1 MNNSNMRLLVSV
13 RDAVEAA
20 AARAGGAD
28 IIDAKEP
35 TSGAL
40 GAVDLFTFRHI
51 VAEVAGT
58 RTVTAALGDAVDERA
73 LARTA
78 DAFARAGA
86 GLVKIG
92 FAGIA
97 SPIRVMSLLAAA
109 REGAAADAGVIAT
122 AYADADRVASLDPFA
137 MIDAAVRAG
146 STGIL
151 LDTADKQG
159 PGLTG
164 LMSQERLSSW
174 VRTAHDARLLV
185 ALAGKLTADDLGDVS
200 DAGADIV
207 GVRGA
212 VCDRGRT
219 GQIAAARVR
228 AFRSA
233 VSRRSALAPVPDP
246 VSASE

>member
-1 MNNSNMRLLVSV
+1 MKLLVSV
-13 RDAVEAA
+13 RDAIDASAA
-20 AARAGGAD
+20 LEGGAD

-35 TSGAL
+35 ASGAL
-40 GAVDLFTFRHI
+40 GAVALITFRHI

-58 RTVTAALGDAVDERA
+58 RAVTAALGDAVDERSI
-73 LARTA
+73 ARSA

-86 GLVKIG
+86 SLVKIG
-92 FAGIA
+92 FARIA
-97 SPIRVMSLLAAA
+97 SRTRVTSLLAAA
-109 REGAAADAGVIAT
+109 RVGAATRAGVIAT

-159 PGLTG
+159 LGLTG
-164 LMSQERLSSW
+164 LMSQERLCSW

-212 VCDRGRT
+212 ACDRGRT

-228 AFRSA
+228 ALRSA

>member
-1 MNNSNMRLLVSV
+1 MKLLVSV
-13 RDAVEAA
+13 RNAIDASAA
-20 AARAGGAD
+20 LDGGAD

-35 TSGAL
+35 ASGAL
-40 GAVDLFTFRHI
+40 GAVDLDTFERI
-51 VAEVAGT
+51 VAEVAGA

-73 LARTA
+73 IARMA

-86 GLVKIG
+86 RLVKLG

-97 SPIRVMSLLAAA
+97 SPPHVMSLLAAA
-109 REGAAADAGVIAT
+109 RDGAATHAGVVAT

-137 MIDAAVRAG
+137 MIDAAAKAG
-146 STGIL
+146 VTGIL

-185 ALAGKLTADDLGDVS
+185 ALAGKLTADDLGYVS

-212 VCDRGRT
+212 ACDRGRT
-219 GQIAAARVR
+219 GQIVAARVC
-228 AFRSA
+228 ALRSA
-233 VSRRSALAPVPDP
+233 VARRSALAPAPDP

>member
-1 MNNSNMRLLVSV
+1 MKLLVSV
-13 RDAVEAA
+13 RNAIDASAA
-20 AARAGGAD
+20 LDGGAD

-35 TSGAL
+35 ASGAL
-40 GAVDLFTFRHI
+40 GAVDLDTFERI
-51 VAEVAGT
+51 VAEVAGA
-58 RTVTAALGDAVDERA
+58 RTVTAALGDAEDERA
-73 LARTA
+73 IACTA
-78 DAFARAGA
+78 EAYATAGA
-86 GLVKIG
+86 RLVKIG

-97 SPIRVMSLLAAA
+97 SRTRVASLLAAA
-109 REGAAADAGVIAT
+109 RDGAATHAGVVAT

-137 MIDAAVRAG
+137 MIDAAAKAG
-146 STGIL
+146 VTGIL

-185 ALAGKLTADDLGDVS
+185 ALAGKLTADDLGYVS

-212 VCDRGRT
+212 ACDRGRT
-219 GQIAAARVR
+219 GQIVAARVR
-228 AFRSA
+228 ALRSA
-233 VSRRSALAPVPDP
+233 VARRSALAPAPDP

>member
-1 MNNSNMRLLVSV
+1 MKLLVSV
-13 RDAVEAA
+13 RDAIDASAA
-20 AARAGGAD
+20 LAGGAD

-35 TSGAL
+35 ASGAL
-40 GAVDLFTFRHI
+40 GAVDLATFQHI
-51 VAEVAGT
+51 VAAVADA
-58 RTVTAALGDAVDERA
+58 RPVTAALGDAVDERA
-73 LARTA
+73 IAHTA
-78 DAFARAGA
+78 DAYATAGA
-86 GLVKIG
+86 RLVKIG
-92 FAGIA
+92 FAGITSRTRVA
-97 SPIRVMSLLAAA
+97 SLVAAA
-109 REGAAADAGVIAT
+109 RDGAAGTCAGVIAT

-164 LMSQERLSSW
+164 LISQERLYSW

-212 VCDRGRT
+212 ACDRGRT

-228 AFRSA
+228 ALRSA